1 MDEYDAKVARIKKY
15 YDRKAMPWLI
25 SLVAS
30 LLAFAVVSYVVWQV
44 FDGPNSGL
52 VNGAILA
59 LFLIGGVHFIAFVR
73 IGIKSANEILRIP
86 RP

>member
-1 MDEYDAKVARIKKY
+1 MDEYDAEVTRIKKH

-30 LLAFAVVSYVVWQV
+30 LFTFAVVSYVVWQV
-44 FDGPNSGL
+44 FDGPMSWL
-52 VNGAILA
+52 VNGATLA
-59 LFLIGGVHFIAFVR
+59 LFLIGGVHFIAVMR
-73 IGIKSANEILRIP
+73 IGIKSANEILKIP